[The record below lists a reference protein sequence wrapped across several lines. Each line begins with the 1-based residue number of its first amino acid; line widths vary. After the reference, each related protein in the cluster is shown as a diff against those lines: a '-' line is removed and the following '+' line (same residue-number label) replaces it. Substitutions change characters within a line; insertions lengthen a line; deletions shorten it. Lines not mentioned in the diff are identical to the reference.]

1 MPFQFESS
9 YLDWPFVPGR
19 AWDLFW
25 PAKVQSPVAVF
36 FIHGGGWHAG
46 TRVHM
51 HRLMEHL
58 TDKGIVTASA
68 DYRLAGGGVGIAEQ
82 VGDVREAYAC
92 FRQRLSRQGGPERVV
107 VYGSSAGG
115 HLALLLALAKPGA
128 CGDKLPADAALE
140 PFVHEGVAGVA
151 VQAAPITFEPWPDI
165 MPQIWADMTRVVGES
180 FEDRPDLYR
189 LASPIHHVSAGC
201 PPVFIMD
208 ASQECTFP
216 LELNDQFIDAL
227 RAVGTRV
234 ERELYR
240 GAEHGFL
247 YALSRSFQ
255 RQAMADLLTFVRSC
269 A

>member
-25 PAKVQSPVAVF
+25 PAQVRSPVAVF

-58 TDKGIVTASA
+58 TDQGIVTAST
-68 DYRLAGGGVGIAEQ
+68 DYRLAGGGARIADQ

-92 FRQRLSRQGGPERVV
+92 FRRRLHERGGPDRVV
-107 VYGSSAGG
+107 AHGSSAGA
-115 HLALLLALAKPGA
+115 HLALLLGMAAPGA
-128 CGDKLPADAALE
+128 CGDKPPADPALE
-140 PFVHEGVAGVA
+140 PFIHERLAGVA
-151 VQAAPITFEPWPDI
+151 AQAAPITFEPWPDI
-165 MPQIWADMTRVVGES
+165 MPQIWADMNRVVGER
-180 FEDRPDLYR
+180 FADRPDLYR
-189 LASPIHHVSAGC
+189 MASPIHHVAAGC

-216 LELNDQFIDAL
+216 LALNDRLVEAL
-227 RAVGTRV
+227 QAVGTRV
-234 ERELYR
+234 ERKVYQ
-240 GAEHGFL
+240 GAEHGFFYDL
-247 YALSRSFQ
+247 ARSFQ
-255 RQAMADLLTFVRSC
+255 RQAMTDLLAFIQSC